1 MRFMYLGLAASFFA
15 AVPAVANNILVYEIS
30 SSNSTADMTASDVV
44 AGLDWAADSLAA
56 GNYKT
61 GRVSIHSAARHIST
75 DYTWKGGY
83 NFDQGAIYCDNGWN
97 CDLEVEGTKGK
108 GPPGS
113 S

>member
-1 MRFMYLGLAASFFA
+1 MRLMYLGLATSFLLVA
-15 AVPAVANNILVYEIS
+15 PAVANNILVYEIS

-44 AGLDWAADSLAA
+44 AGLDWAADILAA

-61 GRVSIHSAARHIST
+61 GRVSIHSAARHVST

-97 CDLEVEGTKGK
+97 CDLVLEDAKGK